1 MVQIEVP
8 VVWLKGSIRWYDL
21 KMVLY
26 FFLNF
31 ITIFNIIPQKYFD
44 IKNNL
49 ENKYKIVFTYLKKK
63 HRKINMIFLKY
74 MYFLCIFFI
83 FIR

>member
-1 MVQIEVP
+1 MFLSGDYGSDRGPRGLVERVYSVVQFKNGFI
-8 VVWLKGSIRWYDL
+8 
-21 KMVLY
+21 

-49 ENKYKIVFTYLKKK
+49 ENKYKIVFTYLKKNIEK
-63 HRKINMIFLKY
+63 
-74 MYFLCIFFI
+74 
-83 FIR
+83 